1 MDERLLH
8 DAENIRA
15 RIIQQTI
22 SPEQF
27 RAALLLVPYVDRDNW
42 VNGVLGLEEC
52 AEDGPELPRGCVPYL
67 PCAVDVLSRIAEQVP
82 VRSSDVFIDI
92 GSGVGRAAV
101 LMHLLTGASTIGIE
115 VQGAHVEKARE
126 LAERL
131 RLSVVTFVY
140 GDAAENSFAYSA
152 PAVFFLY
159 CPFSGPRLVRF
170 LSQIEKFAQLHE
182 VSICTV
188 DLPLPELPWLEA
200 RCIDGDVC
208 IYRSRIF

>member
-1 MDERLLH
+1 MDERLFH
-8 DAENIRA
+8 DAENIRE
-15 RIIQQTI
+15 RIVQQTI

-27 RAALLLVPYVDRDNW
+27 RAALLRVPYDDRDNW

-67 PCAVDVLSRIAEQVP
+67 PCAVETLLRIAEYVP
-82 VRSSDVFIDI
+82 LRSTDIFVDI
-92 GSGVGRAAV
+92 GSGVGRAAAV
-101 LMHLLTGASTIGIE
+101 MHLLTGAPTMGIE

-131 RLSVVTFVY
+131 GLSAVTFVH
-140 GDAAENSFAYSA
+140 GDAAEMSFAYSA
-152 PAVFFLY
+152 PTVFFLY

-170 LSQIEKFAQLHE
+170 LSQIEKRAQVHE

-188 DLPLPELPWLEA
+188 DLPLPETPWLEA
-200 RCIDGDVC
+200 RCIEGDVR